1 MIPRNAKAPT
11 IPIPFH
17 RMLKIVALV
26 DEKNSQTKA
35 FLDEIT
41 DSNFEIEVSDDYER
55 DVSEDA
61 DVGAYIALVDGDR
74 LERARKLGR
83 SVRANGFN
91 IPLWGLAD
99 SHRISDMAVLGLTG
113 EVDGYIYLGQ
123 QTPSFYAKQ
132 VIGSLVN
139 YGMSLLPPF
148 FGGLMAYDSA
158 ANIAFDCPGHQGGQF
173 FRKSPAGQLFY
184 KHFGEGIFR
193 NDLCN
198 ADVDLGDLLIHEGAA
213 VRAQQNAARIFGA
226 DKTYFVLNGTSTS
239 NKVVTG

>member
-1 MIPRNAKAPT
+1 MIPRDVKSPT
-11 IPIPFH
+11 APIPFH
-17 RMLKIVALV
+17 KLLRLVALV
-26 DEKNSQTKA
+26 DRDDDQPKQL
-35 FLDEIT
+35 LDHIEAENFQIEI
-41 DSNFEIEVSDDYER
+41 SDDYER

-132 VIGSLVN
+132 IIASLVN
-139 YGMSLLPPF
+139 Y
-148 FGGLMAYDSA
+148 
-158 ANIAFDCPGHQGGQF
+158 
-173 FRKSPAGQLFY
+173 
-184 KHFGEGIFR
+184 
-193 NDLCN
+193 
-198 ADVDLGDLLIHEGAA
+198 
-213 VRAQQNAARIFGA
+213 
-226 DKTYFVLNGTSTS
+226 
-239 NKVVTG
+239 